1 MFESY
6 LHLIYLVTTIFGVGV
21 MLLDLLGVF
30 AHSFGVSHSD
40 SNSQSQTPEDISQ
53 MDHNLAHQSDH
64 QANHQSDH
72 QTNNHNSHNH
82 HIPLL
87 SVLRYIRM
95 FVYFCAGFGP
105 MGLLA
110 EFSGSGLLG
119 ALAWSML
126 GGLASTSMGLFF
138 FRLQQKDLDSTVHME
153 DLFLGKAEVIVPITN
168 GNMGKVRII
177 TGQSVAER
185 YALAENPLD
194 SFSKDSEVDIVRVT
208 DECVYV
214 RPASND
220 FPISRM
226 SQRKKTP
233 QLQK

>member
-1 MFESY
+1 MFNSY
-6 LHLIYLVTTIFGVGV
+6 LHLFYLFATVFGVGV

-30 AHSFGVSHSD
+30 THSFHFGAD
-40 SNSQSQTPEDISQ
+40 SNSQLAEDSSHL
-53 MDHNLAHQSDH
+53 DNNA
-64 QANHQSDH
+64 DH
-72 QTNNHNSHNH
+72 QTNLEHTHTTHHDSHP

-87 SVLRYIRM
+87 SVLRYVRM

-110 EFSGSGLLG
+110 EFTGSSLFG
-119 ALAWSML
+119 ALAWAML
-126 GGLASTSMGLFF
+126 GGVASTSLGLFF
-138 FRLQQKDLDSTVHME
+138 FRLQQKDLDSSVRTE
-153 DLFLGKAEVIVPITN
+153 DLFLGKAEVIVPISN
-168 GNMGKVRII
+168 GNMGKVRVI

-185 YALAENPLD
+185 YALAENPTD
-194 SFSKDSEVDIVRVT
+194 SFSMDTAVDIVRVT

-220 FPISRM
+220 IATTRM
-226 SQRKKTP
+226 AQPKKNP

>member
-1 MFESY
+1 MFGEY
-6 LHLIYLVTTIFGVGV
+6 LHLFYLFTTIFGVGV
-21 MLLDLLGVF
+21 MLLDLLGIF
-30 AHSFGVSHSD
+30 AHSFDGHHADAHSHIED
-40 SNSQSQTPEDISQ
+40 TSQADINADINA
-53 MDHNLAHQSDH
+53 DHADH
-64 QANHQSDH
+64 QAHSHED
-72 QTNNHNSHNH
+72 QTTDNSHNH

-110 EFSGSGLLG
+110 EFTGSSLFI

-126 GGLASTSMGLFF
+126 GGIASTSLGLFF
-138 FRLQQKDLDSTVHME
+138 FRLQQKDLDSSVKME
-153 DLFLGKAEVIVPITN
+153 DLFLGQAQVIVPITD
-168 GNMGKVRII
+168 GNMGKVRVLI
-177 TGQSVAER
+177 GQSVAER

-194 SFSKDSEVDIVRVT
+194 SFSTDTTVDIVRVT

-220 FPISRM
+220 FSTSRM
-226 SQRKKTP
+226 AQPKKKP

>member
-1 MFESY
+1 MFGEY
-6 LHLIYLVTTIFGVGV
+6 LHLVYLFTTIFGVGV

-30 AHSFGVSHSD
+30 AHSFGGHHTDAHSHA
-40 SNSQSQTPEDISQ
+40 EDTSHADLNT
-53 MDHNLAHQSDH
+53 DHHAHSHGH
-64 QANHQSDH
+64 QNTDN
-72 QTNNHNSHNH
+72 THNH
-82 HIPLL
+82 PIPLL
-87 SVLRYIRM
+87 SVLRYVRM

-110 EFSGSGLLG
+110 EFTGYGMFG

-126 GGLASTSMGLFF
+126 GGIVSTSLGLFF
-138 FRLQQKDLDSTVHME
+138 FRLQQKDLDSSVKAE
-153 DLFLGKAEVIVPITN
+153 DLFLGQAQVIVPITN
-168 GNMGKVRII
+168 GNMGKVRVL

-185 YALAENPLD
+185 YALAENPMD
-194 SFSKDSEVDIVRVT
+194 SFSKDTAVDIVRVT

-220 FPISRM
+220 FSTSRM
-226 SQRKKTP
+226 AQPKKHP